1 MALQMQRSAISAA
14 KPTLA
19 PRRLAVR
26 TCASSN
32 KGEEQ
37 TVVRKMAV
45 PVAATVAAS
54 LLLGAQMVAPEEAMA
69 ARSGGRAGASSFSAR
84 RAAPSRAAATRA
96 GPQVNNYS
104 TTIVAAPPV
113 YSPFGF
119 GGFGYGGFSFMP
131 VVPIPFFGGI
141 LQFMFLMLIVS
152 FVFNVI
158 KGAIGAASG
167 ANSNKSKSQD
177 WDDL

>member
-1 MALQMQRSAISAA
+1 MHTQHIIITMIHNQASRENHGMNTSMASCTSHAPPVHTC
-14 KPTLA
+14 KPTI
-19 PRRLAVR
+19 
-26 TCASSN
+26 SN
-32 KGEEQ
+32 LNYF
-37 TVVRKMAV
+37 ACYI
-45 PVAATVAAS
+45 
-54 LLLGAQMVAPEEAMA
+54 
-69 ARSGGRAGASSFSAR
+69 FSCR
-84 RAAPSRAAATRA
+84 SRAAATRA

>member
-1 MALQMQRSAISAA
+1 MQLWQPLLFRMRCCLLLYKHMLASTISITPTALQSQPSQQYSNE
-14 KPTLA
+14 LA
-19 PRRLAVR
+19 PAIVMR
-26 TCASSN
+26 TPPTWCTPADHCCTPLLCSFLSSC
-32 KGEEQ
+32 
-37 TVVRKMAV
+37 R
-45 PVAATVAAS
+45 
-54 LLLGAQMVAPEEAMA
+54 
-69 ARSGGRAGASSFSAR
+69 
-84 RAAPSRAAATRA
+84 SRAATQRA
-96 GPQVNNYS
+96 PQVTNSYS

-167 ANSNKSKSQD
+167 TNSNKSKSQD